1 MASSVKPNDTH
12 VLIDKLARTLSTKGV
27 KVVLM
32 TQNIDDLHLR
42 PKNNE
47 YIIASMGMLTIS
59 DVRKIIYISIRT
71 TGNKFLKKRKL

>member
-47 YIIASMGMLTIS
+47 YEYHCVHGNVNYLRCEKNHLHLYK
-59 DVRKIIYISIRT
+59 DYRK
-71 TGNKFLKKRKL
+71 